1 MKPDYYD
8 EFQCIADACS
18 LTCCQ
23 EWKIA
28 VDRKT
33 AAAWKKTETPEGVRP
48 KRRTLS
54 DYTKKC
60 GDGRII
66 TLNEKMRCPFL
77 DERKLCRLVLTYGDA
92 VLSETCTLFPREKH
106 EVAAGITEYSLMP
119 CGRGS
124 ALGAGVHP
132 IFG

>member
-54 DYTKKC
+54 DYTKNAGMDESLRSMKKC
-60 GDGRII
+60 AVRFW
-66 TLNEKMRCPFL
+66 MR
-77 DERKLCRLVLTYGDA
+77 E
-92 VLSETCTLFPREKH
+92 SS
-106 EVAAGITEYSLMP
+106 AGW
-119 CGRGS
+119 
-124 ALGAGVHP
+124 
-132 IFG
+132 F

>member
-33 AAAWKKTETPEGVRP
+33 AAAWKKTETPE
-48 KRRTLS
+48 
-54 DYTKKC
+54 
-60 GDGRII
+60 DGR
-66 TLNEKMRCPFL
+66 
-77 DERKLCRLVLTYGDA
+77 V
-92 VLSETCTLFPREKH
+92 S
-106 EVAAGITEYSLMP
+106 
-119 CGRGS
+119 
-124 ALGAGVHP
+124 
-132 IFG
+132 

>member
-33 AAAWKKTETPEGVRP
+33 AAAWKKQ
-48 KRRTLS
+48 KRRKGSVRKDGPYLIIQKNAGMDES
-54 DYTKKC
+54 LRSMKKC
-60 GDGRII
+60 AVRFW
-66 TLNEKMRCPFL
+66 MR
-77 DERKLCRLVLTYGDA
+77 E
-92 VLSETCTLFPREKH
+92 SS
-106 EVAAGITEYSLMP
+106 AGW
-119 CGRGS
+119 
-124 ALGAGVHP
+124 
-132 IFG
+132 F

>member
-33 AAAWKKTETPEGVRP
+33 AAVMEKQ
-48 KRRTLS
+48 KRRKGSVRKDGPYLIIQ
-54 DYTKKC
+54 KMR
-60 GDGRII
+60 DGRII
-66 TLNEKMRCPFL
+66 TLDEKN
-77 DERKLCRLVLTYGDA
+77 A
-92 VLSETCTLFPREKH
+92 LS
-106 EVAAGITEYSLMP
+106 VSG
-119 CGRGS
+119 
-124 ALGAGVHP
+124 
-132 IFG
+132 